1 MKAKKRIRRFMIA
14 SPCSGSGK
22 TLFSCALMNL
32 LKRKFGVAAFKC
44 GPDFIDPLFH
54 KKVLDLASVNLDGYF
69 DCGKDLL
76 QLFVE
81 ESSEDKISIA
91 EGAMGFFDGLA
102 GTSLQASCY
111 DVAVTT
117 KTPVILVVDAR
128 GASRSLCATI
138 KGFKKYARRKTI
150 KGVFLNKASKSFYPL
165 LKNMIEKECR
175 VRVLGFL
182 PFDERLAWKSRH
194 LGLVLPNEIQDFKN
208 QIDIAS
214 ALLEESLD
222 EPALLKIASV
232 ACGLKVVKKNPF
244 EKIVKE
250 KEYTGLKIGLAYDDA
265 FCFYYKKNISIIE
278 EMGAS
283 VEYFSPLNDGGLP
296 DVDGIIIG
304 GGYPE
309 LYADKLEENCSMKD
323 SICALVKNNIPVLA
337 ECGGFMYL
345 QKELV
350 CQDGKK
356 YKMCGAIEG
365 ESFYTGKLVRFGYA
379 QYTSKDLRFKIRG
392 HEFHYFESSNNGDE
406 FLSEK
411 PSGRKGSPC
420 IVKQKNLLA
429 GFPHLYYN
437 SCPEFIVSFLD
448 KAAAYKA
455 SKKVSNER

>member
-1 MKAKKRIRRFMIA
+1 MEAKKHIRRFMIA

-32 LKRKFGVAAFKC
+32 LKRKFELSAFKC

-54 KKVLDLASVNLDGYF
+54 KKVLDLPSVNLDGYF
-69 DCGKDLL
+69 DVGKDLL

-81 ESSEDKISIA
+81 ESSENRISIV
-91 EGAMGFFDGLA
+91 EGAMGFFDGVG

-138 KGFKKYARRKTI
+138 KGFVKYAKKNI
-150 KGVFLNKASKSFYPL
+150 VKGIFLNKVSKSFYPL
-165 LKNMIEKECR
+165 LKNMIEKECK
-175 VRVLGFL
+175 VKVLGFL
-182 PFDERLAWKSRH
+182 PFDDRLSWNSRH

-208 QIDIAS
+208 QIDLAS

-222 EPALLKIASV
+222 QTALLNIAADVS
-232 ACGLKVVKKNPF
+232 GLKVVMNNSF
-244 EKIVKE
+244 EKFIKE
-250 KEYTGLKIGLAYDDA
+250 KKYNGLKIGIAYDDA
-265 FCFYYKKNISIIE
+265 FCFYYKKNIRMIE
-278 EMGAS
+278 EAGAS
-283 VEYFSPLNDGGLP
+283 VEYFSPLNDSKVP

-309 LYADKLEENCSMKD
+309 LYADKLEENYSMKN
-323 SICALVKNNIPVLA
+323 SICALVKDNIPVLA
-337 ECGGFMYL
+337 DCGGFMYL
-345 QKELV
+345 QKELA
-350 CQDGKK
+350 CQDGIKH
-356 YKMCGAIEG
+356 KMCGAIEG

-379 QYTSKDLRFKIRG
+379 QYTSKDLCFKIRG

-406 FLSEK
+406 FISEK
-411 PSGRKGSPC
+411 PSGRKVSPC
-420 IVKQKNLLA
+420 IVKQKNVLA

-437 SCPEFIVSFLD
+437 SCPEFLASFLD
-448 KAAAYKA
+448 KAVAYKA
-455 SKKVSNER
+455 SKGVSDER